1 MTACC
6 HHEGV
11 QLLRPLVAGSAA
23 LALAGCGGGSSL
35 SGEPS
40 PHAPAGQGASSPRP
54 ATPAARV
61 ISGWADALRGGDVK
75 RAVSFFAVPS
85 TVQNG
90 GPLLRLGST
99 GAVRA
104 FNLALP
110 CGARVVRSQR
120 LRGYTL
126 AEFVLTERKGPGGG
140 QCGSGVGGKAST
152 AFLIRDGKIV
162 QWRRI
167 PGLPGRREA
176 PAPTAAPDAPE
187 T

>member
-1 MTACC
+1 MTPR
-6 HHEGV
+6 
-11 QLLRPLVAGSAA
+11 LLIVGLVATAV
-23 LALAGCGGGSSL
+23 AGCGGSSIDGR
-35 SGEPS
+35 SDPGKQPAAKPS
-40 PHAPAGQGASSPRP
+40 APDRAVGP
-54 ATPAARV
+54 ARV
-61 ISGWADALRGGDVK
+61 ITGWADALRGGDVQ

-90 GPLLRLGST
+90 GPPLRLGSA

-110 CGARVVRSQR
+110 CGAKVTRTLA
-120 LRGYTL
+120 LRGYLL
-126 AEFVLTERKGPGGG
+126 AEFVLTERKGSGGG

-167 PGLPGRREA
+167 AGLPGRRSI
-176 PAPTAAPDAPE
+176 PTPTAPPVNAPE

>member
-1 MTACC
+1 MTRR
-6 HHEGV
+6 
-11 QLLRPLVAGSAA
+11 LLTAGLLAT
-23 LALAGCGGGSSL
+23 ALAGCGGTSSIDGR
-35 SGEPS
+35 SDQNKQPATKPS
-40 PHAPAGQGASSPRP
+40 VAKRAPAGP
-54 ATPAARV
+54 ARV
-61 ISGWADALRGGDVK
+61 ITGWADALRGGDVE

-90 GPLLRLGST
+90 GPLLRLGSP

-110 CGARVVRSQR
+110 CGAKV
-120 LRGYTL
+120 LRTQNLHGYLL
-126 AEFVLTERKGPGGG
+126 AEFVLTERKGTGGG

-152 AFLIRDGKIV
+152 AFLVRDGKIV

-167 PGLPGRREA
+167 PGLPGRRGI
-176 PAPTAAPDAPE
+176 PTPAAPPNSPE